1 MVEYIELYRTVV
13 DYTWLY
19 KTISDYIVY
28 STIPELMELY
38 YYTPDN
44 NCSAWSRLKLNTKIG
59 LDTNHPPTTHPPPTH
74 HKLLGHFQAY

>member
-19 KTISDYIVY
+19 KTISDYTVY

-44 NCSAWSRLKLNTKIG
+44 TDFSGPYQTILDYIKLYKTIS
-59 LDTNHPPTTHPPPTH
+59 
-74 HKLLGHFQAY
+74 YSV